1 MSNRS
6 SMKALCLLRTEGDF
20 KPGPDVW
27 HPVQVEE
34 LPVPTPK
41 AGELLLVP
49 GSQVLVRILSAGF
62 NHRDVFQ
69 RQSLYPGTIFHTS
82 ASSPSI
88 LGADAVGILISPSHP
103 LHHKRVLIAPAE
115 NWLSSP
121 LGPDVPGQQFGI
133 LGSVK
138 QTGGRGTFA
147 EYIAVSEEE
156 VIACPKHLSDDA
168 AAAVPLGALTAYR
181 AVFTKANVQKGDNVL
196 ITGIGGGVA
205 ILALQLCV
213 AVGARVWVT
222 SSSEETIKKAV
233 ELGAKG
239 GVNYKDGPSPPAT
252 LPSHRLPSVL
262 LTLSL
267 SPASSPASW
276 PKTFA
281 SHLPSSRPYL
291 DAVIDSGGGPIAN
304 QVARL
309 IKDGGI
315 VSCYGQTSGKPVEIG
330 MPFILKNAEFKG
342 STMGSR
348 EEFFS
353 AIRFIGEHE
362 IQPVVDTVLDGLEN
376 AEKGFELMKR
386 GGQFGKIVITVAK
399 EEKTKL

>member
-1 MSNRS
+1 
-6 SMKALCLLRTEGDF
+6 
-20 KPGPDVW
+20 
-27 HPVQVEE
+27 
-34 LPVPTPK
+34 
-41 AGELLLVP
+41 
-49 GSQVLVRILSAGF
+49 AGF

-121 LGPDVPGQQFGI
+121 LGPDVPGKQFGI

-147 EYIAVSEEE
+147 EYIAVSAEE
-156 VIACPKHLSDDA
+156 VIACPKHLSDDD

-181 AVFTKANVQKGDNVL
+181 AVFTKAKVQKGDNVL

-213 AVGARVWVT
+213 AVGAHVWVT
-222 SSSEETIKKAV
+222 SSSEDKIKKAV

-239 GVNYKDGPSPPAT
+239 GLNYKD
-252 LPSHRLPSVL
+252 
-262 LTLSL
+262 
-267 SPASSPASW
+267 ASW

-281 SHLPSSRPYL
+281 AHLPSSRPYL

-362 IQPVVDTVLDGLEN
+362 IQPVVDTVLDGLED